1 MQTITVPL
9 GERSYPIHIER
20 GLLAKTGAMIREKLG
35 DIAIAVV
42 SDDHVAPLYMEEVV
56 SSMEKVGLRVCSIV
70 LPHGEQ
76 TKCLKSLETLYAFLC
91 EHHLTRKDAI
101 VALGGGVI
109 GDLAGLA
116 AATYLRGVHF
126 VQLPTTLLA
135 QVDSSVGGK
144 VAVDLPQGKNL
155 VGAFYQ
161 PELVLVD
168 PDSLRTLTDDFWRDG
183 LGEVV
188 KYGCIGDEALF
199 RLLEGIRRR
208 RTGTASVSSIRRL
221 PQTVSGYGVQRA
233 DTWRNARRRLNAPL
247 YCGAGRARHRA
258 AHDAQLW
265 AYHRPRGRN
274 LPALHRDAPRRGG
287 CAGDARYYRDDGREG
302 HDGAGDERAA
312 ESPAGCAGNAP
323 SASGDSR
330 KGLAERHDTGQEVR
344 RETAACDYAGQNR
357 RVPHCTDGC

>member
-116 AATYLRGVHF
+116 AATYLRG
-126 VQLPTTLLA
+126 
-135 QVDSSVGGK
+135 
-144 VAVDLPQGKNL
+144 DLPQGKNL

-199 RLLEGIRRR
+199 RLLEENAGGGRI
-208 RTGTASVSSIRRL
+208 AL
-221 PQTVSGYGVQRA
+221 MGVIGEILTHCIQYKA
-233 DTWRNARRRLNAPL
+233 NIV
-247 YCGAGRARHRA
+247 
-258 AHDAQLW
+258 AQ
-265 AYHRPRGRN
+265 
-274 LPALHRDAPRRGG
+274 
-287 CAGDARYYRDDGREG
+287 
-302 HDGAGDERAA
+302 DE
-312 ESPAGCAGNAP
+312 
-323 SASGDSR
+323 
-330 KGLAERHDTGQEVR
+330 HDTGLRMTLNFGHTIAHAV
-344 RETAACDYAGQNR
+344 ETCQHYTGMRHGEAVALGMRVITAMTEEKGMTEQGTSARLNRLLDALGMPRQLPAIPEKDLLNAMTLDKKSAGKQLRVITLDKIGVCRIVPTDVDFFQGMTAQKFVQN
-357 RVPHCTDGC
+357 

>member
-35 DIAIAVV
+35 DIAVAVV

-144 VAVDLPQGKNL
+144 VAVDLPEGKNL

-161 PELVLVD
+161 PSLVLID
-168 PDSLRTLTDDFWRDG
+168 PLVLNTLKERFINDG
-183 LGEVV
+183 MGEVI
-188 KYGCIGDEALF
+188 KYGCIKDADLFSTLESHSSFEDLKEELPAIITRCVDIKRMVVENDQFDTGERMLLNFGHTLAHTIEQHFHYQRESHGEAVAIGMYQITRIAEEKGL
-199 RLLEGIRRR
+199 
-208 RTGTASVSSIRRL
+208 TPKGTAERIQKVLKTYGL
-221 PQTVSGYGVQRA
+221 PFECGLTLGTLTEA
-233 DTWRNARRRLNAPL
+233 IALDKKNLN
-247 YCGAGRARHRA
+247 G
-258 AHDAQLW
+258 
-265 AYHRPRGRN
+265 N
-274 LPALHRDAPRRGG
+274 LNVILLH
-287 CAGDARYYRDDGREG
+287 EI
-302 HDGAGDERAA
+302 
-312 ESPAGCAGNAP
+312 
-323 SASGDSR
+323 GDSYIE
-330 KGLAERHDTGQEVR
+330 ATDIQFFA
-344 RETAACDYAGQNR
+344 ETAR
-357 RVPHCTDGC
+357 LV

>member
-35 DIAIAVV
+35 DIAVAVV

-135 QVDSSVGGK
+135 RREGRSRF
-144 VAVDLPQGKNL
+144 A
-155 VGAFYQ
+155 A
-161 PELVLVD
+161 
-168 PDSLRTLTDDFWRDG
+168 
-183 LGEVV
+183 GE
-188 KYGCIGDEALF
+188 EP
-199 RLLEGIRRR
+199 RRR
-208 RTGTASVSSIRRL
+208 ILSAG
-221 PQTVSGYGVQRA
+221 
-233 DTWRNARRRLNAPL
+233 N
-247 YCGAGRARHRA
+247 GAGRPGFA
-258 AHDAQLW
+258 ADA
-265 AYHRPRGRN
+265 
-274 LPALHRDAPRRGG
+274 
-287 CAGDARYYRDDGREG
+287 DG
-302 HDGAGDERAA
+302 
-312 ESPAGCAGNAP
+312 
-323 SASGDSR
+323 
-330 KGLAERHDTGQEVR
+330 
-344 RETAACDYAGQNR
+344 
-357 RVPHCTDGC
+357 